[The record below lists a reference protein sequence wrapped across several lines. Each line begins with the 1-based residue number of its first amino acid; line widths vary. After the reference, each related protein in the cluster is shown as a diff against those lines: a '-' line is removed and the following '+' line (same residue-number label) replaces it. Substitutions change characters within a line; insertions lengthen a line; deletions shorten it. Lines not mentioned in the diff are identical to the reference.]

1 MHNRHHIYYI
11 YYVVG
16 FLKAYPASVIMAFHQ
31 DASTPFT
38 IRYEAIHNFKYQN
51 KYIYN
56 IKQMK
61 IKKSIADLATP
72 LHTILTMVLAVLAIS
87 SFRADKTKTIFMI
100 GDSTMANK
108 DISGD
113 KQERGWG
120 MMLQNYFDDGIIV
133 DNHAMN
139 GRSSKSFINEGRWKA
154 VLDRIMPGD
163 YLIIQFGHNDEKTD
177 SARHT
182 TPGTTFDA
190 NLRRFVREAR
200 EKGATPILMNS
211 VVRRNFSDSKTAVAD
226 DDLRDNSSKQLA
238 EGDTLI
244 DTHGEYLVSPRRVA
258 KEMGVVFVDAN
269 KITHDLEQ
277 SMGKEGSKKLHMIF
291 KPGETQ
297 SLPDGR
303 QDNTHYNIF
312 GANKVAG
319 LLADALCRQVAELA
333 KHHVYYDIYVSK
345 NGSGQF
351 DDLESAVASAPKG
364 RKVTIAVSGGE
375 WKKPEAM
382 KGKKV
387 KFVLTRGAKF
397 L

>member
-1 MHNRHHIYYI
+1 
-11 YYVVG
+11 
-16 FLKAYPASVIMAFHQ
+16 MAFHQ

-72 LHTILTMVLAVLAIS
+72 LHTILTMVLTVLAIS

-291 KPGETQ
+291 KPGETP

-319 LLADALCRQVAELA
+319 LLADAL
-333 KHHVYYDIYVSK
+333 
-345 NGSGQF
+345 
-351 DDLESAVASAPKG
+351 
-364 RKVTIAVSGGE
+364 
-375 WKKPEAM
+375 
-382 KGKKV
+382 
-387 KFVLTRGAKF
+387 
-397 L
+397 

>member
-1 MHNRHHIYYI
+1 
-11 YYVVG
+11 
-16 FLKAYPASVIMAFHQ
+16 
-31 DASTPFT
+31 
-38 IRYEAIHNFKYQN
+38 
-51 KYIYN
+51 
-56 IKQMK
+56 MK

-133 DNHAMN
+133 DNHAVN

-291 KPGETQ
+291 KPEKLHRCQTEGKTTHTITSLAPTRLQDCSPTPFADKWPSWQNITYTMTFMCRKTAADNLTTSSLRWQALQKAGKSQ
-297 SLPDGR
+297 SP
-303 QDNTHYNIF
+303 
-312 GANKVAG
+312 
-319 LLADALCRQVAELA
+319 CREE
-333 KHHVYYDIYVSK
+333 
-345 NGSGQF
+345 NGKS
-351 DDLESAVASAPKG
+351 LRP
-364 RKVTIAVSGGE
+364 
-375 WKKPEAM
+375 
-382 KGKKV
+382 
-387 KFVLTRGAKF
+387 
-397 L
+397 

>member
-1 MHNRHHIYYI
+1 
-11 YYVVG
+11 
-16 FLKAYPASVIMAFHQ
+16 MAFHQ

-61 IKKSIADLATP
+61 IKKLIADLATP

-291 KPGETQ
+291 KPGETP

-319 LLADALCRQVAELA
+319 KWPSWQNITYTMTFMCRKTAADNLTTSSLRWQALQKAGKSQSPCREE
-333 KHHVYYDIYVSK
+333 
-345 NGSGQF
+345 NGKS
-351 DDLESAVASAPKG
+351 LRP
-364 RKVTIAVSGGE
+364 
-375 WKKPEAM
+375 
-382 KGKKV
+382 
-387 KFVLTRGAKF
+387 
-397 L
+397 

>member
-1 MHNRHHIYYI
+1 
-11 YYVVG
+11 
-16 FLKAYPASVIMAFHQ
+16 
-31 DASTPFT
+31 
-38 IRYEAIHNFKYQN
+38 
-51 KYIYN
+51 
-56 IKQMK
+56 
-61 IKKSIADLATP
+61 
-72 LHTILTMVLAVLAIS
+72 MVLAVLAIS

-291 KPGETQ
+291 KPGETP

-345 NGSGQF
+345 TAADNLTTSSLRWQALQKAGKSQSPCREENGK
-351 DDLESAVASAPKG
+351 A
-364 RKVTIAVSGGE
+364 
-375 WKKPEAM
+375 
-382 KGKKV
+382 
-387 KFVLTRGAKF
+387 
-397 L
+397 

>member
-1 MHNRHHIYYI
+1 
-11 YYVVG
+11 
-16 FLKAYPASVIMAFHQ
+16 MAFHQ

-72 LHTILTMVLAVLAIS
+72 LHTILTMVLTMLAIS

-113 KQERGWG
+113 KQEREWG

-291 KPGETQ
+291 KPGETP

-319 LLADALCRQVAELA
+319 LLADAL
-333 KHHVYYDIYVSK
+333 
-345 NGSGQF
+345 
-351 DDLESAVASAPKG
+351 
-364 RKVTIAVSGGE
+364 
-375 WKKPEAM
+375 
-382 KGKKV
+382 
-387 KFVLTRGAKF
+387 
-397 L
+397 

>member
-1 MHNRHHIYYI
+1 M
-11 YYVVG
+11 
-16 FLKAYPASVIMAFHQ
+16 
-31 DASTPFT
+31 
-38 IRYEAIHNFKYQN
+38 
-51 KYIYN
+51 
-56 IKQMK
+56 KQMK
-61 IKKSIADLATP
+61 LKKSIADLTTP
-72 LHTILTMVLAVLAIS
+72 LHTILAMVIAVLVVS
-87 SFRADKTKTIFMI
+87 SFKADKTKTIFMI

-120 MMLQNYFDDGIIV
+120 MMLQNYFNDGIIV
-133 DNHAMN
+133 DNHAVN
-139 GRSSKSFINEGRWKA
+139 GRSSKSFIDEGRWKA

-190 NLRRFVREAR
+190 NLRRFVMEAK

-258 KEMGVVFVDAN
+258 KEMGVIFVDAN

-277 SMGKEGSKKLHMIF
+277 SMGKEGSKKLHMIY
-291 KPGETQ
+291 KPGETP

-303 QDNTHYNIF
+303 QDNTHYNIY

-319 LLADALCRQVAELA
+319 LLADAICRQVAELA
-333 KHHVYYDIYVSK
+333 KHHVCYDFYVSK
-345 NGSGQF
+345 NGNGQF
-351 DDLESAVASAPKG
+351 ADLESAVASAPKG

-375 WKKPEAM
+375 WKKPKAT

>member
-1 MHNRHHIYYI
+1 
-11 YYVVG
+11 
-16 FLKAYPASVIMAFHQ
+16 MAFHQ

-291 KPGETQ
+291 KPGETP

-303 QDNTHYNIF
+303 QDNTHYNI
-312 GANKVAG
+312 
-319 LLADALCRQVAELA
+319 LA
-333 KHHVYYDIYVSK
+333 
-345 NGSGQF
+345 
-351 DDLESAVASAPKG
+351 P
-364 RKVTIAVSGGE
+364 
-375 WKKPEAM
+375 
-382 KGKKV
+382 
-387 KFVLTRGAKF
+387 TRLQDCSPTPFADK
-397 L
+397 